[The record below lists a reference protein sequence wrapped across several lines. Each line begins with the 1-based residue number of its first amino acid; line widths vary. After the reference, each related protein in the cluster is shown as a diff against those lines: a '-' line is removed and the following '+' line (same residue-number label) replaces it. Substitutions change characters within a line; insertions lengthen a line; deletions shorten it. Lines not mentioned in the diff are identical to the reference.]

1 LHEELTGE
9 VEHFLEAEGAGE
21 KADPGGFVVGRGFR
35 GAAEDENGNLGEAG
49 VEFGDKLGTANSGH
63 LEAGDD
69 EAKIA
74 GKLRLFD
81 QAESLGCIADALHIV
96 ETPFE

>member
-1 LHEELTGE
+1 MHEELTGE

-69 EAKIA
+69 EAEIA
-74 GKLRLFD
+74 GKLGLFN
-81 QAESLGCIADALHIV
+81 QAKGFGSIADALHV
-96 ETPFE
+96 MESPF